1 LAERNFGR
9 SSPFTENSPGTIPT
23 QDGGFFY
30 EAQGVSRGTLFS
42 PPSQEFSR

>member
-1 LAERNFGR
+1 MV
-9 SSPFTENSPGTIPT
+9 
-23 QDGGFFY
+23 GFFY